1 MRILNEQ
8 DEEIQEE
15 DVDLKKG
22 YLMPDKVFVAHH
34 DAVEAK
40 SEEGHY
46 YPETVYFEDDT
57 SYSVQWADENDPHI
71 TPNEDGV
78 SFEYASLEGEDE
90 KEVRGMD
97 VKWII
102 DQEQQDAK
110 EAYDEYEDIQRYKL
124 WTEEELQQQAEQ
136 KAEAEKRENFMST
149 GPDRLDNAESNI
161 DVVSTNVDD
170 ITMLL
175 ADMIGA

>member
-8 DEEIQEE
+8 DEEIQKE
-15 DVDLKKG
+15 DVDLEKG
-22 YLMPDKVFVAHH
+22 YLMPDKVFVAYH

-102 DQEQQDAK
+102 DQEQQEAK

>member
-8 DEEIQEE
+8 DKEIQEE

-22 YLMPDKVFVAHH
+22 YLMPDKVFIAHH

-46 YPETVYFEDDT
+46 YPETVYFEDET

-110 EAYDEYEDIQRYKL
+110 EAWDEYEDIQRYKL

-149 GPDRLDNAESNI
+149 GPERLDNAESNI

>member
-15 DVDLKKG
+15 DVDLEKG

-102 DQEQQDAK
+102 DQEQQEAK

>member
-15 DVDLKKG
+15 DVDLEKG

-34 DAVEAK
+34 DAIEAK

-78 SFEYASLEGEDE
+78 SFEYVSLEGEDE

-102 DQEQQDAK
+102 DQEQQEAK

>member
-8 DEEIQEE
+8 DKEIQEE

-110 EAYDEYEDIQRYKL
+110 EAWDEYEDIQRYKL
-124 WTEEELQQQAEQ
+124 WTEEELQQQAKQ

>member
-1 MRILNEQ
+1 MKILNEQ

-15 DVDLKKG
+15 DVDLEKG
-22 YLMPDKVFVAHH
+22 YLMPDKLFIAHH

-57 SYSVQWADENDPHI
+57 SYSVEWADENDPHI

-78 SFEYASLEGEDE
+78 SFEYTSLEGEDE

-102 DQEQQDAK
+102 DQEQQEAK

-136 KAEAEKRENFMST
+136 KAEAEKRETFMST
-149 GPDRLDNAESNI
+149 GPERLDSAE
-161 DVVSTNVDD
+161 VS
-170 ITMLL
+170 I
-175 ADMIGA
+175 ADMSVAISDMFLMGMSL